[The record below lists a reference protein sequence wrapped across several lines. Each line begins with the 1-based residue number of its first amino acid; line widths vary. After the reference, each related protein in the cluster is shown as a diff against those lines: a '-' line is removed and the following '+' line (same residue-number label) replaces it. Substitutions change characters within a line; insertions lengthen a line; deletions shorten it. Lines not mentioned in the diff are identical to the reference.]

1 MISAKFL
8 FGKGK
13 NIILCKSMFVIN
25 SFTSLPFDSFAL
37 EQTKTT
43 RKCKER
49 EDILK
54 QYLDFVVLSTIKLA
68 NGTWHEEVSVKST

>member
-37 EQTKTT
+37 EQTK
-43 RKCKER
+43 RPENVKKER
-49 EDILK
+49 TFFK
-54 QYLDFVVLSTIKLA
+54 
-68 NGTWHEEVSVKST
+68 

>member
-1 MISAKFL
+1 MISANFF

-37 EQTKTT
+37 EQ
-43 RKCKER
+43 RKRPENVKKER
-49 EDILK
+49 TFFNNIWTL
-54 QYLDFVVLSTIKLA
+54 
-68 NGTWHEEVSVKST
+68 

>member
-37 EQTKTT
+37 EQTNRPENVK
-43 RKCKER
+43 KER
-49 EDILK
+49 T
-54 QYLDFVVLSTIKLA
+54 F
-68 NGTWHEEVSVKST
+68 

>member
-37 EQTKTT
+37 EQTK
-43 RKCKER
+43 RPENVKKER
-49 EDILK
+49 TFFNNIWTL
-54 QYLDFVVLSTIKLA
+54 
-68 NGTWHEEVSVKST
+68 